1 MTTLIPNPKAG
12 VQALPAGS
20 ESCGCC
26 DGVETAT
33 PRLIHNRGALSAI
46 NYRIGRWGDFRASL
60 LAGLSQQR
68 FAPLTGLLTRDHSD
82 WTMGLIDAFSCAA
95 DVLTFYQERIANES
109 WLRTAGERLSLQEM
123 GRLIGY
129 QLKPGVAAE
138 AALAFAVEAPPVAPK
153 GFTRDPGAFVSGVP
167 ATVTLPVGLRVNSV
181 PGPDEKPQAFETV
194 EAIEARALWNAM
206 PALADEARVPVF
218 GSRVAWL
225 AGTATGL
232 KAGDVMLFVGHEFE
246 ADATSNRWDRRV
258 LITVEPDDEHRRTR
272 IVWDQP
278 LGSVTPAMGTA
289 TPPVAVALRERAAVF
304 GHNAPQWRAMSAEFK
319 AGYLG
324 GGSDPGDWPG
334 FDIHAPATTPT
345 LTATTLAARARDVGF
360 GGLFG
365 NVGGLFDNNF
375 NDSVIGPVG
384 AGGSA
389 SAANTVSLDREYTGI
404 VNGSYLL
411 LDKGDYAELFKATT
425 VTHGS
430 RAEFAISGKS
440 TFVKLAGQNLSLFA
454 NQVRQTVV
462 FCKSEALAFARAPI
476 ASPLAGASLAI
487 AADVRGLQAGRRLI
501 VQGQRSDGNGE
512 MVHQATIV
520 SATPSANSADGGVI
534 VIDPPLPAPLQREGT
549 VVFGNVALARHGETV
564 AELLG
569 SGDAARPH
577 ARFQLKHQ
585 PLTWRA
591 APTPA
596 GVASELTLR
605 VNDVAWTEREMLYGA
620 VGNERVYTLVTDEHG
635 RVWVQFGDGERGAR
649 PPSGSNNVRASYRKG
664 LGVAGNVAAQ
674 SLTQASTRP
683 LGFKSVANPLPAL
696 GGSDAEPAAAARHSI
711 PLFTRTLGRA
721 VSVLD
726 YEDFALAFAGVA
738 KASAAVLSLPHGPVV
753 AVTVAGAAGVQL
765 TPDNPVWGNLLGALR
780 ASGDP
785 HVGLRLLTH
794 AAHPFRIGLKVKV
807 DPDHEAKAVLAAVEA
822 ALRAAFS
829 FDARQL
835 GQPVQQSEVVAV
847 AHGVPGVVAID
858 IDFLYRGSAPPT
870 QTVKSRQSRLLA
882 TRMHVLNGV
891 PKAAEIL
898 TLHPGPLDRLE
909 IMT

>member
-1 MTTLIPNPKAG
+1 MTTSLIPNPKAG
-12 VQALPAGS
+12 VEALPEGS

-33 PRLIHNRGALSAI
+33 PRLIDNRGALSAVS
-46 NYRIGRWGDFRASL
+46 YRIGRWGDFRASL
-60 LAGLSQQR
+60 VAGLSQQR
-68 FAPLTGLLTRDHSD
+68 FAPLTGLLTRDNSD

-109 WLRTAGERLSLQEM
+109 WLRTASERLSLQEM

-138 AALAFAVEAPPVAPK
+138 AWLAFAVEPPPVAPK
-153 GFTRDPGAFVSGVP
+153 AFTRDPGAFVSGVP
-167 ATVTLPVGLRVNSV
+167 ATVALPQGLRVNSV

-194 EAIEARALWNAM
+194 ETIEARAIWNAM
-206 PALADEARVPVF
+206 PALADETRVPVF

-232 KAGDVMLFVGHEFE
+232 KAGDVVLFVGHEFD
-246 ADATSNRWDRRV
+246 ADASSNRWDRRV
-258 LITVEPDDEHRRTR
+258 LTAVEPDDEHKRTR
-272 IVWDQP
+272 IVWDEP
-278 LGSVTPAMGTA
+278 LGSVTPPMGTA
-289 TPPVAVALRERAAVF
+289 TPPVAYALRERAAVF

-319 AGYLG
+319 TEYLD

-334 FDIHAPATTPT
+334 FDIHAPATTPV
-345 LTATTLAARARDVGF
+345 LTAAPLAARTRDIGS

-365 NVGGLFDNNF
+365 NVGGLFD
-375 NDSVIGPVG
+375 DLVIGPIV

-389 SAANTVSLDREYTGI
+389 NIANTVSLDREYAGI
-404 VNGSYLL
+404 VGGSYVL
-411 LDKGDYAELFKATT
+411 LDKGDYAELFKATA

-440 TFVKLAGQNLSLFA
+440 TFVTLAGQNLSLFA
-454 NQVRQTVV
+454 NKVRETVV
-462 FCKSEALAFARAPI
+462 FGKSEPLAFARAPI
-476 ASPLAGASLAI
+476 ASALAGASLPV
-487 AADVRGLQAGRRLI
+487 AADVRGLEAGRRVI
-501 VQGQRSDGNGE
+501 VQGPRSDGSGE
-512 MVHQATIV
+512 LVHQATVV
-520 SATPSANSADGGVI
+520 SATPAASSADGGVI
-534 VIDPPLPAPLQREGT
+534 VIDPPLSAPLQREGT

-569 SGDAARPH
+569 SGDAALPH

-596 GVASELTLR
+596 GVASELTVR
-605 VNDVAWTEREMLYGA
+605 INDVAWTQREMLYGA
-620 VGNERVYTLVTDEHG
+620 GANDRVYTLVSDEQG
-635 RVWVQFGDGERGAR
+635 RLWVQFGDGERGAR

-664 LGVAGNVAAQ
+664 LGLAGNVAAQ

-696 GGSDAEPAAAARHSI
+696 GGSDAEPAESARQSM
-711 PLFTRTLGRA
+711 PLLTRTLGRA

-726 YEDFALAFAGVA
+726 YEDFARAFAGIA

-753 AVTVAGAAGVQL
+753 AVTVAGLAGALL
-765 TPDNPVWGNLLGALR
+765 TPDNPVWSNLLAALR

-794 AAHPFRIGLKVKV
+794 AAHPFRLGLKVKI
-807 DPDHEAKAVLAAVEA
+807 DPAHESALVLAAVEA

-847 AHGVPGVVAID
+847 AHGVPGVIAVD
-858 IDFLYRGSAPPT
+858 LDFLYGGGAPPS
-870 QTVKSRQSRLLA
+870 QTVKSRQARLLA
-882 TRMHVLNGV
+882 TRMHVSNGV

-909 IMT
+909 VM